1 MIQFQFCQ
9 FQMLTSNQSIQLF
22 VADISVFPLSGRRD
36 QQSRKAAK
44 YIYSSTVSFSFS
56 FSFIYLFYF
65 VLFLLLKYNFLFIY
79 LFYYFFYLS
88 TILRYLYFYFLL
100 LYTFALLHL
109 RGTCCTFYCTIFI

>member
-1 MIQFQFCQ
+1 
-9 FQMLTSNQSIQLF
+9 MLTSNQSIQLF

-100 LYTFALLHL
+100 LIFLLCYISEGHVVLFTAQYLSDNFTYFADSD
-109 RGTCCTFYCTIFI
+109 